1 MKKKCAN
8 VHRGFTLVEVL
19 IVISI
24 ITLLVLLGTSYYRS
38 QVFKGHDAVRKA
50 GLKELQIAF
59 EEYEKDN
66 NCYPDTQLTT
76 CDPGTG
82 LKPYTN
88 KIPCDP
94 QTKES
99 YFYETDGTVCSR
111 WYRLYTVLVSESD
124 TDTINPGVGP
134 SGAYN
139 YYVSSPNAP
148 NF

>member
-8 VHRGFTLVEVL
+8 VREGFTLVEVL

-24 ITLLVLLGTSYYRS
+24 ITILVLLATSYYRG
-38 QVFKGHDAVRKA
+38 QIFKGHDAVRKG
-50 GLKELQIAF
+50 GLKELQVAL

-76 CDPGTG
+76 CDPGVG

-94 QTKES
+94 QTGES
-99 YFYETDGTVCSR
+99 YFYETDGTVCSK

-124 TDTINPGVGP
+124 TDIIDPGVGP